1 MIDFIHS
8 ILLLGIPF
16 AISLLLASLGEMFN
30 QKAGIFNLGCEGIMS
45 MGAFIGFLI
54 PYTFLQNGIDLWYI
68 NWLGV
73 FGSIAVGAAMGLFFA
88 LVVVTF
94 KAPQGIA
101 GIGLQMFGVG
111 VAGTLFRHFVGGIAS
126 IPGIDA
132 APIPLL
138 SKIPLL
144 GDVLFNHNVLVY
156 LAIAAVPLS
165 SFILNRTSW
174 GLKVKACGTSPRSA
188 DSVGINVSR
197 LRYQSLVLGGAL
209 AGLGGAYL
217 SLCQVKMFADNLIS
231 GRGFIAVALVYFGRW
246 NPKGVFWGAM
256 LFSLTQVLQLKMQTQ
271 GIGVPYEFAVM
282 LPYVMVILVLAFA
295 RKNVQ
300 MEPTVLG
307 KPFDRENRL

>member
-1 MIDFIHS
+1 MIDFIYS
-8 ILLLGIPF
+8 ILILGIPF
-16 AISLLLASLGEMFN
+16 SIALLLASLGEMFN

-54 PYTFLQNGIDLWYI
+54 PYTFLQSGMSLWYA

-73 FGSIAVGAAMGLFFA
+73 LGAVAAGALMGLLFA
-88 LVVVTF
+88 VVVVTF

-111 VAGTLFRHFVGGIAS
+111 VAGTLFRHFIGGIAS
-126 IPGIDA
+126 IPGIGA

-144 GDVLFNHNVLVY
+144 GDVLFNHNIIVY
-156 LAIAAVPLS
+156 CAIIFVPIS
-165 SFILNRTSW
+165 GFILNRTSW
-174 GLKVKACGTSPRSA
+174 GLKVRACGTTPRAA
-188 DSVGINVSR
+188 DSVGVSVSKI
-197 LRYQSLVLGGAL
+197 RYQSLLLGGSL
-209 AGLGGAYL
+209 AGLAGAYL

-256 LFSLTQVLQLKMQTQ
+256 LFSLTQVLQLKIQTQ
-271 GIGVPYEFAVM
+271 GINIPYEFAVM
-282 LPYVMVILVLAFA
+282 LPYIMVILVLAFT
-295 RKNVQ
+295 RKNRQ
-300 MEPTVLG
+300 MEPAVLG